1 MYPIAYLALFLLL
14 VLGTANSADN
24 AEKRIVVTFVNE
36 PNWSPRGA
44 SRFLE
49 LVREGYYDGVALNRV
64 VPEFLTQ
71 FGISRNVEL
80 RRKYRRRSIFDD
92 PPAMGQS
99 WARFRPGYLSFAGSS
114 GRNSRTSGDARGG
127 LAPARALRDQLV
139 GDGLCPPG
147 GGREKQRGGG

>member
-1 MYPIAYLALFLLL
+1 M
-14 VLGTANSADN
+14 
-24 AEKRIVVTFVNE
+24 
-36 PNWSPRGA
+36 
-44 SRFLE
+44 
-49 LVREGYYDGVALNRV
+49 ALNRV

-92 PPAMGQS
+92 PPAKGAVLGSLPSRLPVVRGQ
-99 WARFRPGYLSFAGSS
+99 RQEQPDHRGL
-114 GRNSRTSGDARGG
+114 RGDARGA

-139 GDGLCPPG
+139 GDSLRPPG